1 MTSDSGMPNA
11 DWENQMREKM
21 LERRIVT
28 VRGTLDESLAGRV
41 ALELMT
47 LDASGD
53 EPITVHVDSAGG
65 TLEAAFTVI
74 DVIDLMGVPV
84 HSVCLGRAEGPAVGV
99 LSACDRRKIAPHGSL
114 RLCEPRTEATGHASE
129 MQRFAEQQRQQLDK
143 FVELIAEITTR
154 PVEHVEADVAAG
166 RYLSAEQA
174 VEYGL
179 VDEIWA
185 PKKRAADPDRPPL
198 GFRPP
203 QKPHLRAYE

>member
-1 MTSDSGMPNA
+1 MQNA
-11 DWENQMREKM
+11 DWESQMRERM

-53 EPITVHVDSAGG
+53 DPITVHVDSAGG

-99 LSACDRRKIAPHGSL
+99 LASADRRRIAPHGTL
-114 RLCEPRTEATGHASE
+114 RLCEPRTEATGHANE
-129 MQRFAEQQRQQLDK
+129 MQRFAEQQRQQLEK

-154 PVEHVEADVAAG
+154 PVEHIEADVAAG
-166 RYLSAEQA
+166 RYLNAEQA
-174 VEYGL
+174 LEYGL

-185 PKKRAADPDRPPL
+185 PKKKQSQSDPDRPPL